1 MITKRASAER
11 GITRAS
17 WLESHHSFSFADY
30 YDPAHMGWRALRV
43 INEDWIAPKGGFPTH
58 GHRDMEILT
67 YVLEGGL
74 AHRDSLGN
82 GSTIR
87 PRDVQLMHAGT
98 GIRHSEFN
106 ASESDPVHLLQ
117 IWILPDEEGVAPGY
131 QQRSYPNGEME
142 GRLHLVASNDGRHDS
157 LVMHQDASV
166 FAGRL
171 KRGDVFEHALQP
183 RRFGWVQVA
192 QGAIDINGM
201 PLQSGDGAA
210 IADETKLLFGAMEN
224 SEVLLFDLP

>member
-142 GRLHLVASNDGRHDS
+142 RRLRLVASNDGRHDS